1 MIKNNRISK
10 FIFAQFFL
18 FAGILN
24 ASTQVSENNNLDREC
39 YMIMV
44 GKYATT
50 DGSVLIAHN
59 NDLTGTEISFC
70 EKIPKQEHTPE
81 DSIQFSNGL
90 VIPNSSFTCEWM
102 VLRIRNGYK
111 EGDAVAVNEHQVAIG
126 GGVSLKND
134 RNLKAGIADPLITK
148 GLPGGVRYIALQQ
161 TKTARQCVELI
172 GNLYNKYGIA
182 YPSGVSIAD
191 PNEIWYMETGGGS
204 TWAAIRV
211 PDSCYWVQANG
222 YRIGHINIDDT
233 ANVIT
238 SPGLLDF
245 CIMKGLWDP
254 DIGSFN
260 FRKTF
265 GGMVYSSENPYYNSR
280 REWRG
285 ISIFSPS
292 LNLDPVSR
300 DFPMFI
306 KPDEKINIEK
316 LFSILRDHY
325 QGTEFDGYPDKGKS
339 SGERMIASQKCVHSD
354 VIQLRGMMN
363 ADIGAI
369 IWVGLSRPFSSPY
382 VPFYFGIK
390 EIPLAY
396 SGIPED
402 KRTAF
407 SAFRGLSD
415 LIIGKYNERINI
427 ALPQWEKFEKI
438 NFTLQPSVEDRA
450 LKLLEKDIEDS
461 REFLTNYTKGLCSK
475 VLRQT
480 GEMIMTIMPS
490 LKQEENTE
498 NNIKTKTRKK

>member
-1 MIKNNRISK
+1 MIKNHRIST
-10 FIFAQFFL
+10 FIFVQFFL
-18 FAGILN
+18 FTGILN
-24 ASTQVSENNNLDREC
+24 AFPQVSENSNLVREC

-44 GKYATT
+44 GKDATT

-70 EKIPKQEHTPE
+70 EKIPKLEHTSK

-90 VIPNSSFTCEWM
+90 AIPNTSVTCEWM
-102 VLRIRNGYK
+102 VLRIRSGYK
-111 EGDAVAVNEHQVAIG
+111 EGDAVAINEHQVAIG

-134 RNLKAGIADPLITK
+134 RNLKARLADPIIKK

-172 GNLYNKYGIA
+172 GDLYNKYGIA

-233 ANVIT
+233 ANVIG
-238 SPGLLDF
+238 SPGLVDF
-245 CIMKGLWDP
+245 CKKKGLWDP
-254 DIGSFN
+254 GIEPFN

-265 GGMVYSSENPYYNSR
+265 GGLMFLSENPYYNSR

-285 ISIFSPS
+285 ISILNPS
-292 LNLDPVSR
+292 LNLDPETM
-300 DFPMFI
+300 DFPMFL
-306 KPDEKINIEK
+306 KPDEKINIEQ

-325 QGTEFDGYPDKGKS
+325 QGTEFNGYPDTGKS
-339 SGERMIASQKCVHSD
+339 PGERMIASSKCVHSD
-354 VIQLRGMMN
+354 VIQLRGKMD

-369 IWVGLSRPFSSPY
+369 MWIGLSRPFSSPY

-390 EIPLAY
+390 SIPLAY

-402 KRTAF
+402 NRTAF
-407 SAFRGLSD
+407 SVFRGFSD

-427 ALPQWEKFEKI
+427 ALPRWKEFEKI

-450 LKLLEKDIEDS
+450 MKLLEKDIENS

-480 GEMIMTIMPS
+480 GEMIMTLLPPP
-490 LKQEENTE
+490 KHEETTR
-498 NNIKTKTRKK
+498 NNIKTRKK

>member
-1 MIKNNRISK
+1 MINNHRISI
-10 FIFAQFFL
+10 FIFVQFFL
-18 FAGILN
+18 FTGILN
-24 ASTQVSENNNLDREC
+24 AFSQVSENDNLVSEC

-44 GKYATT
+44 GKDATT

-70 EKIPKQEHTPE
+70 EKNPRNKYLPG

-90 VIPNSSFTCEWM
+90 TLQSAPITYEWI
-102 VLRIRNGYK
+102 VLRTRRGYI
-111 EGDAVAVNEHQVAIG
+111 EGDAVAINEYQVAIG

-134 RNLKAGIADPLITK
+134 RNLKARIADPMILK

-172 GNLYNKYGIA
+172 GDLYNKYGIA

-191 PNEIWYMETGGGS
+191 PNEIWYLETGGGS

-222 YRIGHINIDDT
+222 YRIGNINIYDT

-238 SPGLLDF
+238 SPALLDF
-245 CIMKGLWDP
+245 CKKKGLWDP
-254 DIGSFN
+254 GMESFN

-285 ISIFSPS
+285 ISIFSPF
-292 LNLDPVSR
+292 LNLDPESR
-300 DFPMFI
+300 DFPMFF

-325 QGTEFDGYPDKGKS
+325 QGTEFDGYPDTGKS
-339 SGERMIASQKCVHSD
+339 SGERLIASSKCVHSD
-354 VIQLRGMMN
+354 VIQLRGKMK

-369 IWVGLSRPFSSPY
+369 IWVCLSRPFSSPY

-390 EIPLAY
+390 DIPLAY

-407 SAFRGLSD
+407 SAFRKLSD
-415 LIIGKYNERINI
+415 LIIGKYNEQINI
-427 ALPQWEKFEKI
+427 VLPQWKKFEKI

-461 REFLTNYTKGLCSK
+461 REFLTNFTKGQCSK

-480 GEMIMTIMPS
+480 GEMIMTIMPPP
-490 LKQEENTE
+490 KQEENTG
-498 NNIKTKTRKK
+498 NNVKTRKK